1 MNKRFIC
8 LTIAVF
14 LLLVLSVSALPNGA
28 PTSACSNLRPI
39 HPASPIDPL
48 ITSPPFFIVTDLIEE
63 NGGQFTAG
71 QTYDSKL
78 MQ

>member
-1 MNKRFIC
+1 M
-8 LTIAVF
+8 IAVF
-14 LLLVLSVSALPNGA
+14 SLLALSVSARSTGA
-28 PTSACSNLRPI
+28 PTSACSNLRPS

-63 NGGQFTAG
+63 NRGQFTAG

>member
-1 MNKRFIC
+1 M
-8 LTIAVF
+8 IAVF
-14 LLLVLSVSALPNGA
+14 SLLVLSVSALPTGA
-28 PTSACSNLRPI
+28 PAGACSNLIPS

-63 NGGQFTAG
+63 NRGQFIAE